1 MTDNRVECECGTLVL
16 PCSMKAHLKTKKHN
30 DLLQVME
37 KRRRDEHEEEAMKT
51 PNELKLEAEIE
62 AMRKNIAEMA
72 YIIETQNNQIEF
84 LTEKL
89 TEKMNDIG
97 LD

>member
-1 MTDNRVECECGTLVL
+1 MTDNRVECECGSLVL
-16 PCSMKAHLKTKKHN
+16 PSGMKAHLKTKKHTE
-30 DLLQVME
+30 LLQVME
-37 KRRRDEHEEEAMKT
+37 KRRRDEHEEEAVET
-51 PNELKLEAEIE
+51 PNELKLKAQIE

-72 YIIETQNNQIEF
+72 YIIDTQNHQIEF